1 MFALSRHPPQVA
13 GYVGT
18 FSVIDWTCA
27 VIVVGCMQTIWVR
40 LMKIMR
46 ELRGRAEGGDS

>member
-1 MFALSRHPPQVA
+1 VA
-13 GYVGT
+13 GYLRT
-18 FSVIDWTCA
+18 FSPLDWTCA
-27 VIVVGCMQTIWVR
+27 VIIVGCVQTVWVR